1 MAGEPLGGRQ
11 ATKEESFDEREHDT
25 SFCGTEG
32 NGGVLTFRVYDVTG
46 NRFPQSHSAFL
57 LNKMLAL
64 HSIISAP
71 KIIHLLQLLSAGI
84 TLKRVQAWGWF
95 ALGSVPKSFCHVTVW
110 QF

>member
-1 MAGEPLGGRQ
+1 VAGEPLGGRQ
-11 ATKEESFDEREHDT
+11 ATKELFDEREHDT

-32 NGGVLTFRVYDVTG
+32 NGEVLIFRVYDVTG

-84 TLKRVQAWGWF
+84 TLKRVQARGW
-95 ALGSVPKSFCHVTVW
+95 LGSYAPPASASRVLEL
-110 QF
+110 